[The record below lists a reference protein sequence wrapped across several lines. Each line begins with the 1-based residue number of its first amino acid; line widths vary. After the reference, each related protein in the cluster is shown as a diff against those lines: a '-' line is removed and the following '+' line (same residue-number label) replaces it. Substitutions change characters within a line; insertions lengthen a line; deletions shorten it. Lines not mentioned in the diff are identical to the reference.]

1 MANIQKSNSEV
12 TKFIEF
18 LHKSEIVPFLED
30 IYLITVDVA
39 GLHYIENIDE
49 IIPKIKE
56 KSNLEL
62 VREKNNKFDANAI
75 LVLFNGEKIGYVPRE
90 HNLILA
96 NLMDAGK
103 EIYGVVKT
111 VSAESVYEND
121 DSKIISFKIFLKE

>member
-62 VREKNNKFDANAI
+62 GREKNNKFDANAI
-75 LVLFNGEKIGYVPRE
+75 LVLFNGEKIGYVPRK